1 MATKG
6 KRVAK
11 NATGEAT
18 AASTRGGRT
27 AVRLVGEAQPKKPA
41 AARRG
46 EGKSKRGEEVRER
59 ILAAALECFGAFG
72 FEGTSTRAVAERA
85 DVTHTLVLYHFQ
97 SKDMLWIATMEAAL
111 AKYGGAVKAILDKAQ
126 EQSAKETLETFI
138 DQFVRMSARQPQIHR
153 ILTAEGNQ
161 ATPRLEWIVEH
172 FIRWHFTTLRD
183 VIRRGQVEGTVR
195 ECDPARLYYLIIG
208 AGGTPFTLS
217 TEYKAMTGR
226 DVFSE
231 AEVLRNIAFIYE
243 IVFT

>member
-1 MATKG
+1 M
-6 KRVAK
+6 
-11 NATGEAT
+11 
-18 AASTRGGRT
+18 
-27 AVRLVGEAQPKKPA
+27 
-41 AARRG
+41 
-46 EGKSKRGEEVRER
+46 RER
-59 ILAAALECFGAFG
+59 ILTAALECFGAFG

-111 AKYGGAVKAILDKAQ
+111 DKYGGAVKGTLGQ
-126 EQSAKETLETFI
+126 TEERSAKETLSTFI

-161 ATPRLEWIVEH
+161 ATPRLEWIVEN
-172 FIRWHFTTLRD
+172 FIRWHFTTIRD
-183 VIRRGQVEGTVR
+183 VIRRGQAEGTVR

-231 AEVLRNIAFIYE
+231 AEILRNIAFIYE